1 MRKFLDTCIDIEDT
15 IAAIY
20 RQFAET
26 VSCDEALKKI
36 WEEMANE
43 EDQHASLIRFA
54 SRLPR
59 KDTFLGQK
67 MTQDRVDQLLY
78 RLKVVLERAKVAPLT
93 VESALR
99 VSMKLEGEFT
109 DVHAASAA
117 EFIDIKMKEMFQK
130 LASGDK
136 EHKQALEDY
145 YLKFFGHEG

>member
-1 MRKFLDTCIDIEDT
+1 MRKFLDTCIDIEET

-43 EDQHASLIRFA
+43 EDQHASVIRLA
-54 SRLPR
+54 GRLPR
-59 KDTFLGQK
+59 KDTFLAQK
-67 MTQDRVDQLLY
+67 MTQDRVEQLLY

-109 DVHAASAA
+109 EVHAASAA